1 MFGSKELAYAITMHD
16 YELFMSINQVEI
28 LDYVTMRFFSFS
40 SMNCCIKSLVDIN
53 TAKSRLIWIH
63 SCEDLIKFNI
73 GLSQKYVSHQVQ
85 ENVYSF
91 WENSL
96 NLHLSKTSS
105 LPTCRPT
112 NSPLDRSCKEFRNL
126 NAFFAI
132 VMGLSN
138 IAVSRLSLTWEVRIN
153 NPSA

>member
-91 WENSL
+91 
-96 NLHLSKTSS
+96 
-105 LPTCRPT
+105 
-112 NSPLDRSCKEFRNL
+112 
-126 NAFFAI
+126 
-132 VMGLSN
+132 
-138 IAVSRLSLTWEVRIN
+138 
-153 NPSA
+153 